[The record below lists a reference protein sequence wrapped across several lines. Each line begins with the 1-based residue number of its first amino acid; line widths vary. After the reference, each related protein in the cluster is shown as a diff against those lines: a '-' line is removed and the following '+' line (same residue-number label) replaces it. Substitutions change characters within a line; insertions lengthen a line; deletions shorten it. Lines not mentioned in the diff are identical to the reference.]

1 MQQSMQKTAVSPPTF
16 PPIGMGP
23 ETWGPLFWT
32 TMHIVSLGYAPTT
45 PSAEE
50 RAGAAAFYNSLKTMI
65 PCPICREHYAEFLA
79 EEPVESATGSRDA
92 LIDWVYRLHNK
103 VNVRL
108 GKPALPFD
116 AYIQNMRALSQ
127 SGPFKLPGSAVSTT
141 QILVGTAAILGIS
154 AAAYY
159 YYSSKK

>member
-1 MQQSMQKTAVSPPTF
+1 
-16 PPIGMGP
+16 
-23 ETWGPLFWT
+23 
-32 TMHIVSLGYAPTT
+32 MHIVSLGYAPN

-65 PCPICREHYAEFLA
+65 PCPICRSHYAEFLA
-79 EEPVESATGSRDA
+79 EEPVATKSRDD

-103 VNVRL
+103 VNARL
-108 GKPALPFD
+108 GKPVLPFD
-116 AYIQNMRALSQ
+116 AFVRNMRALAA
-127 SGPFKLPGSAVSTT
+127 SGPFKLPTGEHTASTS

-159 YYSSKK
+159 YFKHK